1 MMTKSNRTIQGHL
14 EVKSRSNKTWMQN
27 KLPRGNALSGKNE
40 NHLKCY
46 QCTLKLRGIVFDFV
60 HRKFI
65 SRSYPG
71 YARNSQ
77 NFRKFSSGDPGHIKC
92 ENF

>member
-1 MMTKSNRTIQGHL
+1 MAKSNRTIQGHL
-14 EVKSRSNKTWMQN
+14 EVKSRSNKTGMQN

-65 SRSYPG
+65 PRVRTKLPNFSKFFQYQSWSY
-71 YARNSQ
+71 
-77 NFRKFSSGDPGHIKC
+77 DMTHIKC